1 MIRKDSNHGILKKKD
16 NNLTATQA
24 CDKKNGARH
33 HVPYETLR
41 RWWKHFELWGET
53 SFQTARRTSIRFGKD
68 RLDPGIGE
76 RIIQLLEEDSSRY
89 LDEIQDCLINEFQ
102 VRYHTS
108 TISRYLNSPEVNFT
122 LRVLQEKALQQ
133 SFYEQALYRGTMS
146 TLSQGKDPSIFC
158 FCDESAVGKNA
169 SRRRRGWVRRGE
181 KAIKYAMF
189 DEGISGSRH
198 AYTLIGLVD
207 INGFVPDA

>member
-1 MIRKDSNHGILKKKD
+1 MVFHPELQNDYYVHVHGMHAQWGLRVQIEMLVFMD
-16 NNLTATQA
+16 RNNLTATQA

-53 SFQTARRTSIRFGKD
+53 PFQTARRTSIRFGKD

-108 TISRYLNSPEVNFT
+108 TIS
-122 LRVLQEKALQQ
+122 
-133 SFYEQALYRGTMS
+133 
-146 TLSQGKDPSIFC
+146 
-158 FCDESAVGKNA
+158 
-169 SRRRRGWVRRGE
+169 
-181 KAIKYAMF
+181 
-189 DEGISGSRH
+189 
-198 AYTLIGLVD
+198 
-207 INGFVPDA
+207 